1 MILCALSSSKVPM
14 SDGYSMSEDWWLQY
28 EWRLVVTVCLKTDGF
43 SMSEDRWLQ
52 YWWRR
57 IYPFLLCEASRFAFQ
72 PLIFHLGFLVIGVF
86 GPPLG
91 KRCVVFV
98 DDINMPLKEEY
109 GAQPPIEIL
118 RQWLDHWMWYDRKDV
133 VAVKLI
139 EIQVRTC
146 PKRLLGKDGPSRS
159 QISFLRKR

>member
-1 MILCALSSSKVPM
+1 
-14 SDGYSMSEDWWLQY
+14 
-28 EWRLVVTVCLKTDGF
+28 
-43 SMSEDRWLQ
+43 
-52 YWWRR
+52 
-57 IYPFLLCEASRFAFQ
+57 
-72 PLIFHLGFLVIGVF
+72 
-86 GPPLG
+86 
-91 KRCVVFV
+91 
-98 DDINMPLKEEY
+98 MPLKEEY

-159 QISFLRKR
+159 QISFLRKGKSASEGSNQKPLDQRALLSNV